1 MSDGLDL
8 PIRQEPT
15 TRTIFARAL
24 LAALAIVLLVP
35 PVAVLAGAILPD
47 APVVG
52 RFGAFVDSSL
62 AALWLLVVAAAVLA
76 ATAVWLARS
85 AFGVGVLVAAI
96 AVGAA
101 AGGVTFQ
108 AFAFAGEQGAQVSL
122 LRQLTGGPSPGGPDA
137 HLTIATIDGVTLEAD
152 VWRSPEGAPNA
163 SPTGRP
169 AVVFVHGGGF
179 AGGGLGMRPYTF
191 RFLADAGFP
200 VVDIEYRLAPPP
212 RWQDAPR
219 DVACA
224 LAWLPSVGP
233 LYAIDVGRIALVGES
248 AGGSLALVT
257 GYGLRAGE
265 IEPSCPDAPFADD
278 PILPAAVVAI
288 SPAADLE
295 GIWAD
300 RTLEIDGRPF
310 PETYIGGPPSEF
322 PDRYEAASPFRYAAP
337 DAPPTL
343 IVAGTIDHLVR
354 PARVISLAERL
365 AAAGVDV
372 RLVMVPFA
380 DHGFDGHPNGL
391 GTQVLEVVVPAFLA
405 EVLVG
410 P

>member
-15 TRTIFARAL
+15 TRTIVARAL

-35 PVAVLAGAILPD
+35 PVVVLAGAFVQD

-62 AALWLLVVAAAVLA
+62 ALLWLLIVAAAVLA

-85 AFGVGVLVAAI
+85 AFGIAVLAAAL
-96 AVGAA
+96 AVGAG
-101 AGGVTFQ
+101 AGVVTFQ

-122 LRQLTGGPSPGGPDA
+122 LRQLTGGPPTGGPDA

-152 VWRSPEGAPNA
+152 IWRAPEGAPNA

-179 AGGGLGMRPYTF
+179 AGGGLGMRKHTF
-191 RFLADAGFP
+191 GFLAAAGYP
-200 VVDIEYRLAPPP
+200 VVDVEYRLAPPP

-219 DVACA
+219 DVVCA
-224 LAWLPSVGP
+224 LAWLPSVAP
-233 LYAIDVGRIALVGES
+233 LYGIDVGRVALVGES
-248 AGGSLALVT
+248 AGGSLALVA

-265 IEPSCPDAPFADD
+265 IEPSCPDAPSADD
-278 PILPAAVVAI
+278 PIRPAAIVAI

-295 GIWAD
+295 GIWSD

-310 PETYIGGPPSEF
+310 PEAYVGGSPSEF
-322 PDRYEAASPFRYAAP
+322 PDRYEAASPFRHAGP

-354 PARVISLAERL
+354 PTRVISLAERL

-372 RLVMVPFA
+372 RLLMVPFA
-380 DHGFDGHPNGL
+380 DHGFDGQPNGV

-405 EVLVG
+405 EALVNG
-410 P
+410 